1 MLGLVP
7 NQGTDK
13 LSLLLLKIQEK
24 VESQSLWCAQ
34 LTKGLLSFPCL
45 VPGSAVQLHKLS
57 PIRCHRSIC
66 AAPVGADAVGL
77 SSLSPFNPCCML
89 YHSCL
94 LLLKCRIK
102 SPFFSNIPSF
112 LPSASFIA
120 ESLNCNLSPK
130 VSRFHHASK

>member
-1 MLGLVP
+1 MS

-13 LSLLLLKIQEK
+13 LSLLLLNLQEK
-24 VESQSLWCAQ
+24 LKSQSLWCAQ
-34 LTKGLLSFPCL
+34 LMKGLLSLPCL

-66 AAPVGADAVGL
+66 AAQVGADAAGL
-77 SSLSPFNPCCML
+77 SSLSPFNPCF

-94 LLLKCRIK
+94 LLLKCRLK
-102 SPFFSNIPSF
+102 SPFFSNISSF
-112 LPSASFIA
+112 LSSASFIA
-120 ESLNCNLSPK
+120 VSLNCFLSPK